1 MAGKEGR
8 QVPDPTGGVALYRK
22 SELPGGVRLVTEEIP
37 GVSSV
42 ALGLWVGVGSKW
54 ETEEER
60 GVSHF
65 LEHLLFKGT
74 KKRSARDIAEA
85 LDSVGGQLNAF
96 TSKEYTCY
104 YAKVLG
110 EYLPLALDVL
120 LDMFLEPLLDGDDI
134 AREKQVVLEEISMY
148 EDSPDELVHDLLTE
162 VAWPNHP
169 LGRPTLGTRESL
181 NALTPEQIRAFYAR
195 YYTPANLVI
204 TAAGNLRHDELVRLA
219 ERYFAGRTRSPQTH
233 ALSAP
238 NFWAGRRLF
247 ERDTEQVHV
256 CLGAP
261 GVPVEDER
269 NYVVEV
275 ANSILG
281 GGLSSRLFQHIREE
295 KGLAYSVYSYHT
307 AYQGIGL
314 FTIYLGLSKENL
326 EAGLELVEQELE
338 SLVKEPVPAAE
349 IERARNQVLGTFRL
363 SLENTTNRM
372 IRMGKQELSLGRFI
386 PVEEVEDKLRAVTAE
401 DVQQLC
407 ARAFGREQLTTVV
420 LGPVDPKEVE

>member
-1 MAGKEGR
+1 
-8 QVPDPTGGVALYRK
+8 LYRR

-37 GVSSV
+37 GVSSA
-42 ALGLWVGVGSKW
+42 ALGLWVSVGSKW
-54 ETEEER
+54 EAAEER

-110 EYLPLALDVL
+110 EHLPLALDVL
-120 LDMFLEPLLDGDDI
+120 VDMFLEPLLDSDDI
-134 AREKQVVLEEISMY
+134 TREKQVVLEEISMY

-162 VAWPNHP
+162 VTWPDHP

-195 YYTPANLVI
+195 FYTPANLVI
-204 TAAGNLRHDELVRLA
+204 TAAGNLKHDEVARLV
-219 ERYFAGRTRSPQTH
+219 ERYFAGWVSTPQTY
-233 ALSAP
+233 ALPVPS
-238 NFWAGRRLF
+238 FWAGRRVF

-261 GVPVEDER
+261 GVPVEDES
-269 NYVVEV
+269 NYAVEV

-326 EAGLELVEQELE
+326 QAGLELVEQELAK
-338 SLVKEPVPAAE
+338 LLQEPVPAAE
-349 IERARNQVLGTFRL
+349 LDRARQQVLGTFRL

-372 IRMGKQELSLGRFI
+372 IRLGKQELSLGRFI
-386 PVEEVEDKLRAVTAE
+386 PVEEVEEKLKAVTAQ
-401 DVQQLC
+401 DVQRLC
-407 ARAFGREQLTTVV
+407 ARAFRREQLTTVV
-420 LGPVDPKEVE
+420 LGPVEPQEVE

>member
-1 MAGKEGR
+1 M
-8 QVPDPTGGVALYRK
+8 YRK

-54 ETEEER
+54 EPAEER

-110 EYLPLALDVL
+110 EHLPLALDVL
-120 LDMFLEPLLDGDDI
+120 VDMFLEPLLDGDDI
-134 AREKQVVLEEISMY
+134 AREKQVVLEEIAMY

-162 VAWPNHP
+162 VAWPDHP
-169 LGRPTLGTRESL
+169 LGRPILGTRESL

-204 TAAGNLRHDELVRLA
+204 TAAGNLKHDEVAQLA
-219 ERYFAGRTRSPQTH
+219 ERYFAGRTRSPQPY
-233 ALSAP
+233 ALSVP
-238 NFWAGRRLF
+238 NFWAGRRAF
-247 ERDTEQVHV
+247 PRDTEQVHV
-256 CLGAP
+256 CVGAP
-261 GVPVEDER
+261 GVPIEDEG

-326 EAGLELVEQELE
+326 QAGLELVEQELAK
-338 SLVKEPVPAAE
+338 LLQEPVPAAE
-349 IERARNQVLGTFRL
+349 LERARQQVLGTFRL

-372 IRMGKQELSLGRFI
+372 MRLGKQVLGLGRFI
-386 PVEEVEDKLRAVTAE
+386 PVEEVEEKLRAVTAE
-401 DVQQLC
+401 DVQRLC
-407 ARAFGREQLTTVV
+407 AQAFRREQLTTVV
-420 LGPVDPKEVE
+420 LGPVDPEEVEGELWNG